1 MRRDRPAPRRALSA
15 VSGGGLSRRSALR
28 GLAGL
33 AAIPFV
39 GCRTRPQKT
48 TARFAQF
55 GTLVDITIWDLPQP
69 AAERAISAL
78 QRDYAILNRDWYAW
92 GDGELGQINRALQR
106 AIETP
111 LSEPLGTLLRQGLQL
126 SAASR
131 GLFDMR
137 IGPLVELWGFA
148 TAPMKADGA
157 AAPSDADIRAALDRS
172 RLHVDVLND
181 KPGWRVRT
189 EAPGVM
195 LDIGGIAK
203 GDILAR
209 GMARLTA
216 EGVSRALID
225 AGGDVAVMDA
235 QAGAP
240 FRVGIRPAREG
251 EAMRLL
257 ELEHGETV
265 TTSGDY
271 ARYRDI
277 GGRRYAHIIDPRTG
291 RPSEEARSATV
302 VHLEAARADAAAT
315 ALIVGGASEFE
326 AICDAMRVDTALLVD
341 NQGHIR
347 ATPEMRAR
355 LATI

>member
-1 MRRDRPAPRRALSA
+1 MT
-15 VSGGGLSRRSALR
+15 GGGLSRRGVLR

-33 AAIPFV
+33 AAIALV
-39 GCRTRPQKT
+39 GCKNRPQKT

-55 GTLVDITIWDLPQP
+55 GTLVDITIWDLPRPQ
-69 AAERAISAL
+69 AERAISRL
-78 QRDYAILNRDWYAW
+78 RRDYAMLDRDWYAW
-92 GDGELGQINRALQR
+92 GDGELGQINRTLQR
-106 AIETP
+106 AIEAP
-111 LSEPLGTLLRQGLQL
+111 LSAPLGTLLQQSLQL

-148 TAPMKADGA
+148 NAPTTASGT

-181 KPGWRVRT
+181 RPGWRVRT
-189 EAPGVM
+189 EAPGVL

-209 GMARLTA
+209 GMARLTT
-216 EGVSRALID
+216 EGVSKALID
-225 AGGDVAVMDA
+225 AGGDVAVMDLQGSA
-235 QAGAP
+235 A

-251 EAMRLL
+251 EALRLL
-257 ELEHGETV
+257 ELRHGETV

-277 GGRRYAHIIDPRTG
+277 GGRRYAHIIAPRTG
-291 RPSEEARSATV
+291 RPSEQARSATV
-302 VHLEAARADAAAT
+302 VHEEAARADAAAT
-315 ALIVGGASEFE
+315 ALIVGGVAAFE

-341 NQGHIR
+341 NQGQIR
-347 ATPEMRAR
+347 ATPEMQAR
-355 LATI
+355 LETI

>member
-1 MRRDRPAPRRALSA
+1 M
-15 VSGGGLSRRSALR
+15 LSRRSALC

-33 AAIPFV
+33 ATTPLI
-39 GCRTRPQKT
+39 GCKARPQKT
-48 TARFAQF
+48 SARFAQF
-55 GTLVDITIWDLPQP
+55 GTLVDITIWDLPP
-69 AAERAISAL
+69 SEAERAISTI
-78 QRDYAILNRDWYAW
+78 QRDYAALDRDWYAW
-92 GDGELGQINRALQR
+92 GDGELGQINRTLQR
-106 AIETP
+106 AIEAP
-111 LSEPLGTLLRQGLQL
+111 VSAPLGTLLQQSLQL

-131 GLFDMR
+131 GLFDIR

-148 TAPMKADGA
+148 NAPTTADRSTP
-157 AAPSDADIRAALDRS
+157 PSDAHIQAALDRS

-181 KPGWRVRT
+181 RPGWRIRT
-189 EAPGVM
+189 EAPGVV

-203 GDILAR
+203 GAILAH
-209 GMARLTA
+209 GMARLTT

-225 AGGDVAVMDA
+225 AGGDVAVMDP
-235 QAGAP
+235 QSGTP
-240 FRVGIRPAREG
+240 FRVGIQPAREG
-251 EAMRLL
+251 EPLRLL
-257 ELEHGETV
+257 ELQHGETV

-277 GGRRYAHIIDPRTG
+277 GGRRYAHIIDPRAG

-302 VHLEAARADAAAT
+302 VHGVAARADAAAT

-341 NQGHIR
+341 NRGQMR
-347 ATPEMRAR
+347 ATPEMQAR

>member
-1 MRRDRPAPRRALSA
+1 MRRHRPAPRGA
-15 VSGGGLSRRSALR
+15 LSRRDALC

-33 AAIPFV
+33 AATSLV
-39 GCRTRPQKT
+39 GCESRPQKT

-55 GTLVDITIWDLPQP
+55 GTLVDITIWDLPQRE
-69 AAERAISAL
+69 AERAISLL

-92 GDGELGQINRALQR
+92 GEGELGQLNRTLRR
-106 AIETP
+106 AIEAP
-111 LSEPLGTLLRQGLQL
+111 LSAPLGMLLQESLQL

-148 TAPMKADGA
+148 NGAAVDGA
-157 AAPSDADIRAALDRS
+157 EAPGDDDIRAALDRS

-181 KPGWRVRT
+181 GSDWRIRT
-189 EAPGVM
+189 EAAGVM
-195 LDIGGIAK
+195 LDIGGVAK

-209 GMARLTA
+209 GLARLTT

-225 AGGDVAVMDA
+225 AGGDVAVMDHL
-235 QAGAP
+235 GSEP
-240 FRVGIRPAREG
+240 FLVGIRPAREG
-251 EAMRLL
+251 EPLRLI
-257 ELEHGETV
+257 ELQHGEAV

-271 ARYRDI
+271 ARYREI

-302 VHLEAARADAAAT
+302 VHQVAARADAAAT
-315 ALIVGGASEFE
+315 ALIVGGGDEFD
-326 AICDAMRVDTALLVD
+326 AVCDAMRVDTALLVD
-341 NQGHIR
+341 NRGQMR